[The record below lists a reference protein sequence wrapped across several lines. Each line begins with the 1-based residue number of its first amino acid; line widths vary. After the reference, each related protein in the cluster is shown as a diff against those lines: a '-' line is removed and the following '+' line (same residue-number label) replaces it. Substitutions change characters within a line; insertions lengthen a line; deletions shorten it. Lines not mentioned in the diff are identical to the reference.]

1 MEFSQFSENADKIE
15 KNIKI
20 SCIFV
25 AKRVLLYHKIE
36 NIEKTGE
43 GGRNERSVVG

>member
-1 MEFSQFSENADKIE
+1 MYKFSENADKIE
-15 KNIKI
+15 KVIKI
-20 SCIFV
+20 SCVFD

-36 NIEKTGE
+36 NIEKTRE